1 MDKLTFKLEV
11 FEGPLDLL
19 LHLISKNKVSIYDIP
34 IVTITNQYFEALS
47 VMQELDLEISSEFCV
62 MAAQLLYIKSK
73 MLLPKPTLEEEE
85 DPREE
90 LAKRLLE
97 YQKYKQASQ
106 KLKER
111 EFYYK
116 YMYFK
121 EPDEIEPLTPPPPD
135 SYPIEKL
142 MEAFYDVLER
152 TKRRAPP
159 PKKNFDG
166 IVKRRVVSVR
176 DRATRIVNMLGAKK
190 RVSFTSLFD
199 GDTDKPELVAT
210 FLALL
215 ELIRMNMVYAQD
227 ENGQIVLSCAQ
238 NGDNVN
244 GEDSINGEEFT
255 GNY

>member
-1 MDKLTFKLEV
+1 MDKLTFKLDV

-34 IVTITNQYFEALS
+34 IVTITNQYFEALEIMS
-47 VMQELDLEISSEFCV
+47 ELDLEISSEFCV

-73 MLLPKPTLEEEE
+73 MLLPKQEEETDE

-90 LAKRLLE
+90 LARRLLE

-121 EPDEIEPLTPPPPD
+121 EPDEVEPLEPPLPD

-159 PKKNFDG
+159 PRKNFDG
-166 IVKRRVVSVR
+166 IVKRRVVSVKEK
-176 DRATRIVNMLGAKK
+176 ASRIINILGVKK
-190 RVSFTSLFD
+190 RVSFVSIFD
-199 GDTDKPELVAT
+199 KDVDRPEIVAT

-215 ELIRMNMVYAQD
+215 ELIRMNRVYACD
-227 ENGQIVLSCAQ
+227 EDGQIVLSGAQ
-238 NGDNVN
+238 DGDNV
-244 GEDSINGEEFT
+244 DGEEFT

>member
-1 MDKLTFKLEV
+1 MESLSFKLDV

-19 LHLISKNKVSIYDIP
+19 LHLIQKNKVSIYDIP
-34 IVTITNQYFEALS
+34 IATITEQYFEALEI
-47 VMQELDLEISSEFCV
+47 MEELDLEISSEFCV
-62 MAAQLLYIKSK
+62 MASHLLLIKSK
-73 MLLPKPTLEEEE
+73 MLLPKPVEEDEE

-90 LAKRLLE
+90 LARRLLE
-97 YQKYKQASQ
+97 YQKYKQAAG

-121 EPDEIEPLTPPPPD
+121 EPDDIDPVTPPPPD

-142 MEAFYDVLER
+142 VEAFYDVLER

-176 DRATRIVNMLGAKK
+176 EKASKIVNVLKGKK
-190 RVSFTSLFD
+190 KVTFVSIF
-199 GDTDKPELVAT
+199 DTDADKAELVAT

-215 ELIRMNMVYAQD
+215 ELIKMNRVYATGED
-227 ENGQIVLSCAQ
+227 GQIVLCAALD
-238 NGDNVN
+238 G
-244 GEDSINGEEFT
+244 DSIDGEEFA

>member
-1 MDKLTFKLEV
+1 MDKLTFKLDV

-34 IVTITNQYFEALS
+34 IVTITNQYFEALEIMS
-47 VMQELDLEISSEFCV
+47 ELDLEISSEFCV

-73 MLLPKPTLEEEE
+73 MLLPKQEEETDE

-90 LAKRLLE
+90 LARRLLE

-121 EPDEIEPLTPPPPD
+121 EPDEVEPLEPPLPD

-159 PKKNFDG
+159 PRKNFDG
-166 IVKRRVVSVR
+166 IVKRRVVSVKEK
-176 DRATRIVNMLGAKK
+176 ASRIINILGAKK
-190 RVSFTSLFD
+190 RVSFVSIFD
-199 GDTDKPELVAT
+199 KDVDRPELVAT

-215 ELIRMNMVYAQD
+215 ELIRMNRVYACD
-227 ENGQIVLSCAQ
+227 EDGQIVLSGAQ
-238 NGDNVN
+238 DGDNI
-244 GEDSINGEEFT
+244 DGEEFT

>member
-34 IVTITNQYFEALS
+34 IVSITEQYFEALEL
-47 VMQELDLEISSEFCV
+47 MHELDLDVSSDFCV
-62 MAAQLLYIKSK
+62 MAAQLLFIKSR
-73 MLLPKPTLEEEE
+73 MLLPKPSEEDEE
-85 DPREE
+85 DPRAE
-90 LAKRLLE
+90 LAQRLAQ
-97 YQKYKQASQ
+97 YQQYKQAAE

-121 EPDEIEPLTPPPPD
+121 EPDDVEPLTPPPPD

-152 TKRRAPP
+152 TKRRTPP

-176 DRATRIVNMLGAKK
+176 DKASGIVSLLGRKK
-190 RVSFTSLFD
+190 RVRFTSIFAP
-199 GDTDKPELVAT
+199 GADKPELVAT

-215 ELIRMNMVYAQD
+215 ELIRMNRVYARD
-227 ENGQIVLSCAQ
+227 ENGQIVLSSVQ
-238 NGDNVN
+238 GGDNI
-244 GEDSINGEEFT
+244 DGEEFA

>member
-1 MDKLTFKLEV
+1 MEKLTFKLEV

-34 IVTITNQYFEALS
+34 IATITEQYFEALEI
-47 VMQELDLEISSEFCV
+47 MQELDLEISSDFCV
-62 MAAQLLYIKSK
+62 MAAQLLYIKSR
-73 MLLPKPTLEEEE
+73 MLLPKLYEEEEE

-121 EPDEIEPLTPPPPD
+121 EPDDIEPLASPPPD

-152 TKRRAPP
+152 TKRRTPP
-159 PKKNFDG
+159 PQKTFDG
-166 IVKRRVVSVR
+166 IIKRRVVSMR
-176 DRATRIVNMLGAKK
+176 DKATKIVKMLGTKK
-190 RVSFTSLFD
+190 HITFASIFD
-199 GDTDKPELVAT
+199 ADADKPELVAT

-215 ELIRMNMVYAQD
+215 ELIRINRVYACD
-227 ENGQIVLSCAQ
+227 EDGQIVLSSTQ
-238 NGDNVN
+238 SG
-244 GEDSINGEEFT
+244 DSINGEEFA
-255 GNY
+255 GDY

>member
-1 MDKLTFKLEV
+1 MNSLSFKLDV

-19 LHLISKNKVSIYDIP
+19 LHLIQKNKVSIYDIP
-34 IVTITNQYFEALS
+34 IASITEQYFEALEI
-47 VMQELDLEISSEFCV
+47 MEELDLEISSEFCV
-62 MAAQLLYIKSK
+62 MAAQLLLIKSK
-73 MLLPKPTLEEEE
+73 LLLPKPAEDEEE

-90 LAKRLLE
+90 LARRLLE
-97 YQKYKQASQ
+97 YQKYKQAAG

-121 EPDEIEPLTPPPPD
+121 DPDDIEPMTPPPPD

-142 MEAFYDVLER
+142 VEAFYDVLER

-176 DRATRIVNMLGAKK
+176 DKATKIVNVLRGKK
-190 RVSFTSLFD
+190 KINFTSIFD
-199 GDTDKPELVAT
+199 YDADRAELVAT

-215 ELIRMNMVYAQD
+215 ELIRMNRVYATGED
-227 ENGQIVLSCAQ
+227 GQIVLSAALD
-238 NGDNVN
+238 GDNI
-244 GEDSINGEEFT
+244 DGEEFA

>member
-1 MDKLTFKLEV
+1 MEKLTFKLEV

-34 IVTITNQYFEALS
+34 IATITEQYFEALEI
-47 VMQELDLEISSEFCV
+47 MQELDLEISSDFCV
-62 MAAQLLYIKSK
+62 MAAQLLYIKSR
-73 MLLPKPTLEEEE
+73 MLLPKLYEEEEE

-121 EPDEIEPLTPPPPD
+121 EPDDIEPLASPPPD

-159 PKKNFDG
+159 PQKTFDG
-166 IVKRRVVSVR
+166 IIKRRVVSMR
-176 DRATRIVNMLGAKK
+176 DKATKIVKMLGTKK
-190 RVSFTSLFD
+190 HITFASIFD
-199 GDTDKPELVAT
+199 ADADKPELVAT

-215 ELIRMNMVYAQD
+215 ELIRINRVYACD
-227 ENGQIVLSCAQ
+227 EDGQIVLSSTQ
-238 NGDNVN
+238 SG
-244 GEDSINGEEFT
+244 DSINGEEFA
-255 GNY
+255 GDY

>member
-1 MDKLTFKLEV
+1 MSAPSFKLDV

-19 LHLISKNKVSIYDIP
+19 LHLIQKNKVSIYDIP
-34 IVTITNQYFEALS
+34 IVSITEQYFEMLEIAGL
-47 VMQELDLEISSEFCV
+47 LDLEISSEFLV

-73 MLLPKPTLEEEE
+73 MLLPKQADEDEQ

-97 YQKYKQASQ
+97 YQKYKQASE
-106 KLKER
+106 KLKQR

-121 EPDEIEPLTPPPPD
+121 EPDNIEPIEPPPPD

-142 MEAFYDVLER
+142 VEAFYDVLER
-152 TKRRAPP
+152 TRRREPP

-166 IVKRRVVSVR
+166 IVKRKVVSVR
-176 DRATRIVNMLGAKK
+176 DKAEGIVKRLKK
-190 RVSFTSLFD
+190 GSAIKFVSIFEH
-199 GDTDKPELVAT
+199 DKDRSELVAT

-215 ELIRMNMVYAQD
+215 ELIRMNRVQAAD
-227 ENGQIVLSCAQ
+227 KNGQIYLSCVQ
-238 NGDNVN
+238 DV
-244 GEDSINGEEFT
+244 EEIDGEEFT

>member
-1 MDKLTFKLEV
+1 MDKLTFKLDV

-34 IVTITNQYFEALS
+34 IVTITNQYFEALEIMS
-47 VMQELDLEISSEFCV
+47 ELDLEISSEFCV

-73 MLLPKPTLEEEE
+73 MLLPKQEEETEE

-90 LAKRLLE
+90 LARRLLE

-121 EPDEIEPLTPPPPD
+121 EPDEVEPLEPPLPD

-159 PKKNFDG
+159 PRKNFDG
-166 IVKRRVVSVR
+166 IVKRRVVSVKEK
-176 DRATRIVNMLGAKK
+176 ASRIINILGAKK
-190 RVSFTSLFD
+190 RVSFVSIFD
-199 GDTDKPELVAT
+199 KDVDRPEIVAT

-215 ELIRMNMVYAQD
+215 ELIRMNRVYACD
-227 ENGQIVLSCAQ
+227 EDGQIVLSGAQ
-238 NGDNVN
+238 DGDNV
-244 GEDSINGEEFT
+244 DGEEFT